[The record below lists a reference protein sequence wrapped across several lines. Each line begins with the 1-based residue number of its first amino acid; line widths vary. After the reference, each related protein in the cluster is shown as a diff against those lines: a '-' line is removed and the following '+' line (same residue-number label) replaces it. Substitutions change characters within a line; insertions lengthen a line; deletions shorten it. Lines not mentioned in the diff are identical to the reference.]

1 MMTRTLAGVYEYRGA
16 AYSGIRN
23 YNQAIP
29 DLNESIR
36 LDSTVWSAFY
46 NRGVAYRRMGQN
58 ERAIQDFDRAI
69 AMAPKVPGVYTGRG
83 LSYLKMGEVD
93 LAFQDFDRAIRLD
106 PSNVKFRGYAYFI
119 LGRFGEAAQEYHR
132 YLEQDRSNKVT
143 AYGTLWIYIS
153 EVRSGQAGRDS
164 LARNAS
170 NLDMSKWP
178 APVVPL
184 FLDEASPEQVLEA
197 ARDSG
202 RWKQKRQQCDAYF
215 YIGQWHLMRGDAA
228 MAAQFFQKAVAT
240 DADMVSWNLAK
251 AELGRLEP

>member
-1 MMTRTLAGVYEYRGA
+1 MTTRNLAGVYEYRGA
-16 AYSGIRN
+16 AYSGTRN
-23 YNQAIP
+23 YNQAIQ

-36 LDSTVWSAFY
+36 LDSSVWSAFY

-69 AMAPKVPGVYTGRG
+69 TMAPKIPGVYTGRG

-93 LAFQDFDRAIRLD
+93 LAFQDFDRAIRLNPGD
-106 PSNVKFRGYAYFI
+106 VNYRGYAYFI

-132 YLEQDRSNKVT
+132 FLEQARSDADT
-143 AYGTLWIYIS
+143 AYATLWIYIS

-164 LARNAS
+164 LARNAA

-178 APVVPL
+178 APVVSL
-184 FLDEASPEQVLEA
+184 FLEETSPEQVLEA

-202 RWKQKRQQCDAYF
+202 RRKRCDAYF

-240 DADMVSWNLAK
+240 DADMVSWNFAK